1 MKDDLILFRIIH
13 SRTLLINLEKTVMN
27 FITVFFN
34 YITKGKMLV

>member
-13 SRTLLINLEKTVMN
+13 SRMLLINLEKTVMN
-27 FITVFFN
+27 FITMFF